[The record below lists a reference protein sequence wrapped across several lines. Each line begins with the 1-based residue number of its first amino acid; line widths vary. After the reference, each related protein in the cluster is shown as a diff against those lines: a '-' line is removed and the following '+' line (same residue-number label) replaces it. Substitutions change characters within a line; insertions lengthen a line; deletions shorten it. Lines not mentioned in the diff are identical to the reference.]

1 MGVTVT
7 ASSWFYYQGNV
18 LLAFASNSF
27 HCDFL
32 CSVPA
37 KHQGSEVLLL
47 LGFCALAKAVSR
59 LLWELYLNWEAFQNE
74 HCFKWY
80 SLQNVKC
87 PKVASK
93 DPSECWRDY
102 CHSPSTGIL
111 RGLTKTCRSSLWE
124 PWAAASKTEPFFFLI
139 FFIIAEISWIKQ
151 QQQQNKN
158 QNQTHPKPTTI
169 TKNHPKNKTNKNPK
183 HKRISG

>member
-7 ASSWFYYQGNV
+7 VSPWFYYQGNA

-47 LGFCALAKAVSR
+47 LGFCALGKAVSR

-80 SLQNVKC
+80 SLQKVKC

-93 DPSECWRDY
+93 NTSECWRDY

-111 RGLTKTCRSSLWE
+111 MGLTKTCRSLLWE
-124 PWAAASKTEPFFFLI
+124 PWAAARNQNHFPFLCFYFFNFL
-139 FFIIAEISWIKQ
+139 AEISWIKKT
-151 QQQQNKN
+151 NKK
-158 QNQTHPKPTTI
+158 THPKNNN
-169 TKNHPKNKTNKNPK
+169 KNKTHPKNKTNKNPK